1 MHDKD
6 TALRDIVDSLRRQ
19 RPRQGDLKPLL
30 EFVIAQADAVIRLG
44 APASMVGA
52 DLKARALQLHR
63 ARSFVP
69 KFVVEDLLEEAIARL
84 DSRA

>member
-1 MHDKD
+1 MLDKD
-6 TALRDIVDSLRRQ
+6 SSLRNIVDSLRRQ

-30 EFVIAQADAVIRLG
+30 EFMIAQADAVIKLG
-44 APASMVGA
+44 TPAATVGA

-63 ARSFVP
+63 ARSYVP